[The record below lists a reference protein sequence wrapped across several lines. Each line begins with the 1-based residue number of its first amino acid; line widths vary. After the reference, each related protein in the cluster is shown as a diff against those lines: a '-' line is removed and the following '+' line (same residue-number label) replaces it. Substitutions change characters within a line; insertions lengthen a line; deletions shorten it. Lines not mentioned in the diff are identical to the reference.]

1 MGHHLLRLILVG
13 LVLLSGTACAAEPV
27 ATPQESVTLTIAGST
42 AMRPV
47 LQALTGEFNRLHPQ
61 VLFSLRGGGSLLG
74 ETWVANGSV
83 DLAASTLPQDG
94 RETDPTLVRVPI
106 GIDGVAVIVHPRNQV
121 LVLTLLQLR
130 DLYSGHL
137 LSWADVGWASQDG
150 GADVLLVSRE
160 DGSGTRRFF
169 EEQVMGEERV
179 ALTAVVMPTSQ
190 DVIEYVAQRPQTIG
204 YVSAAYLRDEQGDL
218 RLVDPQQGG
227 SMADLIGE
235 YGENPVRIVPV
246 EGLLPTQSNLADLQ
260 YHLSQPI
267 FLVSQGEPTEWVR
280 QFVDFALSPA
290 GQQIVARFHGPV
302 R

>member
-1 MGHHLLRLILVG
+1 
-13 LVLLSGTACAAEPV
+13 
-27 ATPQESVTLTIAGST
+27 
-42 AMRPV
+42 
-47 LQALTGEFNRLHPQ
+47 
-61 VLFSLRGGGSLLG
+61 
-74 ETWVANGSV
+74 
-83 DLAASTLPQDG
+83 
-94 RETDPTLVRVPI
+94 
-106 GIDGVAVIVHPRNQV
+106 
-121 LVLTLLQLR
+121 VLTLLQLR